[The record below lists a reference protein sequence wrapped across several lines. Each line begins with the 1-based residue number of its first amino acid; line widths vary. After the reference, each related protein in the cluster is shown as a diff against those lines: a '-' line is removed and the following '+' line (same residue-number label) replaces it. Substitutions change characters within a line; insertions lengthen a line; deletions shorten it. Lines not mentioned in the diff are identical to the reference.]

1 MTKRQPFAHELG
13 ARLSSLPRAACATR
27 PSVHEISF
35 ELTKEISV
43 RKGETCCSP
52 PRRWQGAI
60 AGGSLCLPPCPL
72 RLPLLFPKSSSILFG
87 SPKYSGSATVSPLCA
102 SSRQGA
108 MAGGALRLPPCPL
121 RLPLLFPKNL
131 AALRFSGAL
140 FIFRAHLYQNR
151 AAFTSI
157 RMLIRETKQ
166 NAILPRFEYYLE

>member
-1 MTKRQPFAHELG
+1 MTKRQPFARTTS
-13 ARLSSLPRAACATR
+13 ARASFPRAACATR

-140 FIFRAHLYQNR
+140 FVFGARLFLCAPHSPPFKPSQSKR
-151 AAFTSI
+151 D
-157 RMLIRETKQ
+157 
-166 NAILPRFEYYLE
+166 PP